1 MKNDLFYTCIFF
13 CLFFC
18 VGTIIW
24 TECIFD
30 KKLKTM
36 NDSIN
41 RLIMIELITEQQFE
55 LLNQKVLRLERF
67 HQNRTNKFIHAIP
80 ID

>member
-1 MKNDLFYTCIFF
+1 MKNDLFYTCVFF
-13 CLFFC
+13 GLFFC

-41 RLIMIELITEQQFE
+41 RLIIIELITEQQFD
-55 LLNQKVLRLERF
+55 LLNQKVLKLERVN
-67 HQNRTNKFIHAIP
+67 QRLSMN
-80 ID
+80 